1 MRDIYSREYTELK
14 NAPHFIFNGK
24 HTRDFNVTNV
34 NVDTGLAEDTFLA
47 NRSLITERTRYSD
60 KSYLLGVN
68 DEPLQFKIRL
78 LFDEHKFTNDN
89 IRALKRW
96 LYTDTFKEFV
106 FDNEE
111 ESSIKVIFYAM
122 VVDASTLRHNV
133 INDGYLDLTFMTN
146 SSKRYSEIMTE
157 EYDFTETTL
166 NKVLKN
172 FKSKYGSLINNTEGL
187 AKKLKQYIA
196 NTNYAGIEEFFK
208 DKNVDRIPDGW
219 KLISG
224 TKEGI
229 TLSGTRLNLNNIELR
244 KNLNLI
250 NGRNYYLSV
259 KGSGGKIRIHEND
272 YDIDSLKVHEFK
284 YRKNILG
291 NSGTFD
297 LDSSEDGVGEGWTK
311 VGDVVASIDKNT
323 EVQTLT
329 SGQLSISPTFL
340 GGQKYVLI
348 CETPNADAKV
358 TVNGTRYTANDN
370 LLTVLFT
377 GKIGDKVT
385 LDGGSYSHLR
395 IFALNSQEHSE
406 FSSLNDD
413 AIRLKYP
420 HSDNRNHFH
429 IKFNGTSGY
438 IDYIRLYELSD
449 LDKSRIDKG
458 AKLEDIVGVN
468 YKDYISMLNKYTKN
482 FNNAS
487 STLLNEIELLSQIDE
502 TGFTKRVESIQKIVT
517 SVEEFLPTLVK
528 SDNIDIFQW
537 EDVQPD
543 YKKVVVFT
551 EDIKNNFAELVTVL
565 KENEG
570 LLNVSLFAINKIQI
584 YNFGDVEV
592 YPTFEFTCFDDAD
605 IEITNNNTG
614 QKTLITDN
622 LPKEIITM
630 IGASEKIKTSRPS
643 PYFKYDHHD
652 DEFIELR
659 IGHNELQFKGNIKIK
674 IKYQFVLL

>member
-60 KSYLLGVN
+60 KSYLLGIN

-96 LYTDTFKEFV
+96 LHTDTFKEFV

-122 VVDASTLRHNV
+122 VVDSSTLKHNV

-172 FKSKYGSLINNTEGL
+172 YKSKYTSLINYTEGL

-208 DKNVDRIPDGW
+208 DKNIDRTPDGW
-219 KLISG
+219 KLVSG
-224 TKEGI
+224 TQSGI
-229 TLSGTRLNLNNIELR
+229 TLSGTRLNLNNVELR

-250 NGRNYYLSV
+250 NGRNYYLTIQ
-259 KGSGGKIRIHEND
+259 GSGGKIRIHEND
-272 YDIDSLKVHEFK
+272 YNISSLGTHQFK

-297 LDSSEDGVGEGWTK
+297 LDSSNDGVGEGWTK
-311 VGDVVASIDKNT
+311 VGDVVASIDKTN

-348 CETPNADAKV
+348 CETPNANAKV

-377 GKIGDKVT
+377 GQIGAKVI

-395 IFALNSQEHSE
+395 IFALTSQEHSE

-413 AIRLKYP
+413 AIRIKYP
-420 HSDNRNHFH
+420 HSDDRNHFH

-438 IDYIRLYELSD
+438 VDYIRLYELSD
-449 LDKSRIDKG
+449 LDKSRIDNG
-458 AKLEDIVGVN
+458 AKLSDIVGIN
-468 YKDYISMLNKYTKN
+468 YTEYTNMLNAYKSN
-482 FNNAS
+482 ISNAKT
-487 STLLNEIELLSQIDE
+487 TLLNEINLLKQVDS
-502 TGFTKRVESIQKIVT
+502 TGFNKQITDITTT
-517 SVEEFLPTLVK
+517 SNAITNYLPTLTK
-528 SDNIDIFQW
+528 SNNMNLFQW
-537 EDVQPD
+537 EDVQPN
-543 YKKVVVFT
+543 YKQLMNYVETLKTNYSNLAV
-551 EDIKNNFAELVTVL
+551 VL
-565 KENEG
+565 KDNEG
-570 LLNVSLFAINKIQI
+570 LLNVSLFAIDKIQI

-592 YPTFEFTCFDDAD
+592 YPTFEFTCLDNAD

-622 LPKEIITM
+622 RANEIITM
-630 IGASEKIKTSRPS
+630 IGTSEKIKTSRPA
-643 PYFKYDHHD
+643 PYFKYDYHD

-659 IGHNELQFKGNIKIK
+659 VGHNELQFKGNLKLK